1 MKPLRSSLLVLA
13 VLCAAPALAMPLDTG
28 ERAKA
33 FATCLGR
40 YAAAAEHAVRTG
52 GDAETSAARR
62 EMFADLL
69 DAVTPGSGVAP
80 SRLSSYRLG
89 AKNAQ
94 ARLFRMSYS
103 TQDVVRA
110 RMAAS
115 VARREIT
122 MCDQLILG

>member
-1 MKPLRSSLLVLA
+1 MVCA
-13 VLCAAPALAMPLDTG
+13 TAAPALAIPLDHG

-40 YAAAAEHAVRTG
+40 YAAAAEYAARTG
-52 GDAETSAARR
+52 GDTETPAARR

-69 DAVTPGSGVAP
+69 DAVTPGSGVRP
-80 SRLSSYRLG
+80 SRLSRYRLG

-94 ARLFRMSYS
+94 ARLFYMAL
-103 TQDVVRA
+103 TAQDAARA

-115 VARREIT
+115 VARREMS